1 MKIILLSLIM
11 IFSTTNAY
19 AAWDWIKK
27 PFNRNNT
34 MEINTDS
41 ACVREILIAQ
51 KKYGIPDN
59 LLLAIGLQETGIK
72 GKDGVMT
79 VWPYSVNA
87 KGVGKWFNTK
97 AEAID
102 WANKKYSSG
111 IKSIDIG
118 CMQINQKWH
127 PKAFINIEEGFDER
141 KNVTYAAELLVSLKK
156 KTGSWKKG
164 AATFHSATPKHRNKY
179 AKLLSKKIK
188 YANKHFNYYTNLAG
202 EKKLAKNIKTKIVRN
217 ASIWSSEISGRV
229 SNSLY
234 QKSVN

>member
-34 MEINTDS
+34 MEISTDS

-127 PKAFINIEEGFDER
+127 PKAFVNIEEGFDEK

-156 KTGSWKKG
+156 AGRKVQ
-164 AATFHSATPKHRNKY
+164 
-179 AKLLSKKIK
+179 L
-188 YANKHFNYYTNLAG
+188 HFIALHQST
-202 EKKLAKNIKTKIVRN
+202 
-217 ASIWSSEISGRV
+217 EINMQSC
-229 SNSLY
+229 Y
-234 QKSVN
+234 QKKSNTQTSISTTILI